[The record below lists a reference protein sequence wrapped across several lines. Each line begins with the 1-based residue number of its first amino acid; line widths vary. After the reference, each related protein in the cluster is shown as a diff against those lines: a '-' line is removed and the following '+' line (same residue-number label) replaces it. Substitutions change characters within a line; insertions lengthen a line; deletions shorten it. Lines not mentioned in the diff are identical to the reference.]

1 MVFFY
6 ARNES
11 KTKMPQ
17 AKYAR
22 TQFAVLFDAAQMVKL
37 I

>member
-22 TQFAVLFDAAQMVKL
+22 TQFAVRCVVAHTVKL